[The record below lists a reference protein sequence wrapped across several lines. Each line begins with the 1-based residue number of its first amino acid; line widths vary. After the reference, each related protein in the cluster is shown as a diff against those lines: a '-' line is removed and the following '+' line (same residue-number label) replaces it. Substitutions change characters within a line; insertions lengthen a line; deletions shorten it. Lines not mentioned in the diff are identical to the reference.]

1 METTITLE
9 KQHVRALAEEY
20 RSQGY
25 EVIEEPSQ
33 EQLPSFLTGY
43 YPDLLLRKASEGVVV
58 EVKSRTSLAKES
70 QVRELARLL
79 RTQPKWSFELVV
91 VDAGEQLEA
100 IEDVHPFTREDI
112 LRGIAEAE
120 QLLSFEFSEAALL
133 RAWSSAEATVRLLV
147 EEEGL
152 LTDQPT
158 PRYMFKQAVMN
169 GVVSRGDYRFLLQIL
184 RHRNALVHGFAPPDF
199 DATFVRALIDT
210 TKRLLQSTTS
220 IESV

>member
-1 METTITLE
+1 METTIALE
-9 KQHVRALAEEY
+9 KQHVHALAEEY

-25 EVIEEPSQ
+25 EVVEEPSQ

-43 YPDLLLRKASEGVVV
+43 HPDLLLRKASEGVVI
-58 EVKSRTSLAKES
+58 EVKSRTSLAKEP

-91 VDAGEQLEA
+91 VDEGEQLEV

-120 QLLSFEFSEAALL
+120 QLLSFEFAEAALL

-184 RHRNALVHGFAPPDF
+184 RHRNALVHGFVPPDF
-199 DATFVRALIDT
+199 DASLVRALIDT
-210 TKRLLQSTTS
+210 TKRLLQSTPS